1 MHPSVPHAGSGY
13 DLIACF
19 AQVSFCFRL
28 QSHHSQ
34 LFRSAAAPIFFQG
47 LQFLPGPTRLGF
59 FFRRCSK
66 NRFIV
71 YFNLSLHEG
80 VAFFITDVLA
90 IVSCASLKFILH
102 FVLTGSAEVDALS
115 LFFQL
120 ESSQVGEFHARETC

>member
-1 MHPSVPHAGSGY
+1 MLSAPVTPQST
-13 DLIACF
+13 I
-19 AQVSFCFRL
+19 SFC
-28 QSHHSQ
+28 SCAH
-34 LFRSAAAPIFFQG
+34 FF
-47 LQFLPGPTRLGF
+47 PGVAISSGAYAIGI